1 MVAQKGSRRVIGLDL
16 AERGWI
22 PDFIVR
28 FGIRRLLRARLQQ
41 QNGLHDLSKRE
52 KQSFYANRKND
63 PIAVQTEDA
72 NRQHYEMPAEM
83 FRFILGP
90 RMKYSCCFY
99 PTGNECLAEAEEA
112 MLELTCQRA
121 DIRDGMSILEL
132 GCGWGSLSLWIAER
146 FPGTRIVAVSN
157 SASQKAYIDAQ
168 ARERGI
174 HQVTVLT
181 KNLTE
186 LDIEEQFDRVVSI
199 EMFEHMRNYHQLLER
214 IAGWLKPDGKL
225 FVHIFCHRL
234 YAYLFETDSE
244 NDWMAKNFFTGG
256 IMPSEDIFSHFS
268 DHLRVACQWRIEGN
282 HYANTCED
290 WISHQDLNRQQV
302 FNVLHQHLPAD
313 LAKLQFHRWRIFFM
327 ACAELFRFSKGQ
339 EWKVGHYLLEHAR

>member
-1 MVAQKGSRRVIGLDL
+1 MVAQKGFRRVIGIDL

-28 FGIRRLLRARLQQ
+28 HGIRRLLRERLKQ
-41 QNGLHDLSKRE
+41 QNNSSKRD
-52 KQSFYANRKND
+52 KHSFYANRKND

-83 FRFILGP
+83 FKFILGP
-90 RMKYSCCFY
+90 RMKYSCCLY

-146 FPGTRIVAVSN
+146 FPETRIVAVSN
-157 SASQKAYIDAQ
+157 SASQKEYIDAQ
-168 ARERGI
+168 ARKRGI
-174 HQVTVLT
+174 QQITVLT

-186 LDIEEQFDRVVSI
+186 FDIEKQFDRVISI

-234 YAYLFETDSE
+234 FAYLFETDSE
-244 NDWMAKNFFTGG
+244 QDWMAKYFFTGG
-256 IMPSEDIFSHFS
+256 IMPSEDIFSYFS
-268 DHLRVACQWRIEGN
+268 NHLRVASHWAIDGN
-282 HYANTCED
+282 HYAKTCED
-290 WISHQDLNRQQV
+290 WISHQDLNSQQV
-302 FNVLHQHLPAD
+302 FNILYQHLPAD

-327 ACAELFRFSKGQ
+327 ACAELFRFSNGR